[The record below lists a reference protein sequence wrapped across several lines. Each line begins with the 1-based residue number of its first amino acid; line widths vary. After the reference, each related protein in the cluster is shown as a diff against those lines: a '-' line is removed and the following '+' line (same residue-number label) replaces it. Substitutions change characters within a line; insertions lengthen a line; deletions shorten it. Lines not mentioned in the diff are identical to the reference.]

1 MTTAKLTRLEMAEL
15 LLSLK
20 GEFDVPP
27 LTIINKSIHSRNPAG
42 SGPPEFLKRIASRD
56 LPYGLSTN
64 EIVELGNLCDFATL
78 SSTSL
83 QNWIKRD
90 IRELIGPPLQGKKYS
105 IDQAAIL
112 LTVKDLK
119 IVYDFGTIRYLL
131 TALFNT
137 ITDRSDD
144 VISPVTYYHIY
155 ALLLE
160 SLLKEPS
167 CSPLEFSEEYIIQ
180 VIEDTKKEIWVPEET
195 WDHIEDILV
204 LTILAVAAFHFH
216 QRAKFFLDKHLQK
229 QKGKLS

>member
-20 GEFDVPP
+20 GKADVPP
-27 LTIINKSIHSRNPAG
+27 LPLFIKSMLSRKPA
-42 SGPPEFLKRIASRD
+42 SEPPDFIKRFSSRD

-64 EIVELGNLCDFATL
+64 EIVELGNLCDVETL

-90 IRELIGPPLQGKKYS
+90 IRELIGPPQQGKKYS

-144 VISPVTYYHIY
+144 VISPVTYYHLY
-155 ALLLE
+155 AQVLDAIRKD
-160 SLLKEPS
+160 SSFSPS
-167 CSPLEFSEEYIIQ
+167 EFSEQHILH
-180 VIEDTKKEIWVPEET
+180 VINCLKKENDLPDET
-195 WDHIEDILV
+195 WNHIEDILV
-204 LTILAVAAFHFH
+204 LTILAAAAFHFH
-216 QRAKFFLDKHLQK
+216 QRARFFLDQHLGK